1 MTKRLVRI
9 LGVVLL
15 TGAFAAGCSFDKSP
29 VAPPAAAAPAVQP
42 SNSLLGGIV
51 GGLLGAVVK
60 VVNVV
65 VSLLTRPTALQSDV
79 SWSFYAGPGGAK
91 SGNGTTGLSIVIPPG
106 ALDRTVRITVT
117 ARKGKL
123 YDYHFEPEGLQF
135 AKPVVLTQDISN
147 NSLLGGLT
155 DLLTGKKVIVGAYYA
170 APTLQYDPK
179 TGTGTVNEFQPTLR
193 YPGYVSF
200 QIRHFSGYTL
210 ASCDSDSEFANLG
223 WQ

>member
-51 GGLLGAVVK
+51 GGLLGAVAK
-60 VVNVV
+60 LANIV
-65 VSLLTRPTALQSDV
+65 VSLLTRPTALQSDI
-79 SWSFYAGPGGAK
+79 SWSFYAGPGGAT
-91 SGNGTTGLSIVIPPG
+91 SSNRTAGLSIAIPPG
-106 ALDRTVRITVT
+106 ALDRTVKITVT
-117 ARKGKL
+117 ARKGSL

-135 AKPVVLTQDISN
+135 AKPVVLTQDVSN
-147 NSLLGGLT
+147 NTLLGSLT

-170 APTLQYDPK
+170 APTLQYDSK
-179 TGTGTVNEFQPTLR
+179 TGTGTVNEFEPTLR

-210 ASCDSDSEFANLG
+210 ASCDSNSDFANLG

>member
-9 LGVVLL
+9 LGVVLI
-15 TGAFAAGCSFDKSP
+15 TGAVAAGCSFDRSP

-51 GGLLGAVVK
+51 GGLLGTVGK
-60 VVNVV
+60 LVNVI
-65 VSLLTRPTALQSDV
+65 VSLVTRPTALTSDI
-79 SWSFYAGPGGAK
+79 SWSFYAGPGGAT
-91 SGNGTTGLSIVIPPG
+91 SGNRTAGLSIVIPPG

-117 ARKGKL
+117 ARKGNV

-135 AKPVVLTQDISN
+135 AKPVVLTQDVSDK
-147 NSLLGGLT
+147 SLLGLGT
-155 DLLTGKKVIVGAYYA
+155 LLGGKKVIRGAYYA
-170 APTLQYDPK
+170 APTLQYDPR
-179 TGTGTVNEFQPTLR
+179 TGTATVNEFQPTLQF
-193 YPGYVSF
+193 PGYVSF

-210 ASCDSDSEFANLG
+210 ASCDADSPFTSPS